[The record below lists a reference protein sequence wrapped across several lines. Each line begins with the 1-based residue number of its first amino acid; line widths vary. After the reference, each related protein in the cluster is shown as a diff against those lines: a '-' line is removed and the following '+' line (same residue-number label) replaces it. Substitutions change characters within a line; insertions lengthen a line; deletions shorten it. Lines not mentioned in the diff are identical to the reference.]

1 MKIIAK
7 NRKAY
12 HDFSVLDKYE
22 AGIVL
27 LGTEVKSMREGK
39 VNFTD
44 SYALLDKN
52 ELFLQGL
59 DVAPY
64 GKASV
69 FNHAPK
75 RRRKLLLHKSELRKV
90 HSLAEQ
96 KGLTLVPLLLYFNDK
111 GIIKVELGACKGK
124 RHFDKR
130 DDIASKEAFAAI
142 KKAMKTR

>member
-7 NRKAY
+7 NRKAF
-12 HDFSVLDKYE
+12 HDFAVLDKFE
-22 AGIVL
+22 AGIAL

-59 DVAPY
+59 DIAPY
-64 GKASV
+64 GKASA
-69 FNHAPK
+69 FNHAPR
-75 RRRKLLLHKSELRKV
+75 RRRKLLLHKSELRKMG
-90 HSLAEQ
+90 LLTEQ
-96 KGLTLVPLLLYFNDK
+96 KGLTLVPLLLYFNDR
-111 GIIKVELGACKGK
+111 GIIKLELGACKGK
-124 RHFDKR
+124 KSFDKR